1 MSTPTQDIS
10 GTLLPVKKQD
20 GKQQTQT
27 QQEKKHLHVYHV
39 KDACLRCGRQ
49 GHFSSACYAKKNKY
63 GESIE
68 SDSEYNSE

>member
-10 GTLLPVKKQD
+10 GTVVPIKKQD
-20 GKQQTQT
+20 EKKQQT
-27 QQEKKHLHVYHV
+27 QQEKKHIHIYHV
-39 KDACLRCGRQ
+39 KDTCLRCGRD

-63 GESIE
+63 GETIE